1 MGLFASTASA
11 LRRGLARTRAAL
23 GGSIRGLLSGPL
35 STEVIDEIESRLIRA
50 DVGPRA
56 TSAIIDELREAW
68 RTGAIADGSDA
79 IPFIKDRLKQRL
91 LRVDRSLRM
100 ADEGPTVILFVGVNG
115 SGKTTSL
122 AKIAASLRG
131 QGKNVTIAAADTY
144 RAAAV
149 SQLEIWA
156 QRLGV
161 DIIKG
166 AAGGDPAAV
175 VFDATEATLARGGDV
190 LLIDTAGRLHT
201 QQNLMRQ
208 LTKIGEVA
216 TKRIPDAPH
225 EVLLVLDATAGQ
237 NAIRQAEQF
246 KAAVDV
252 TGIFLAKLDGT
263 AKGGIVV
270 AIHDVLGIPVKL
282 VGVGETPQDVEVFEP
297 DAFIDAMFE
306 DSH

>member
-56 TSAIIDELREAW
+56 TSAIIDELREA
-68 RTGAIADGSDA
+68 RRSGAIADGSDA

-91 LRVDRSLRM
+91 LNVDRSLRM
-100 ADEGPTVILFVGVNG
+100 ADEGPTVILLVGVNG

-306 DSH
+306 E

>member
-1 MGLFASTASA
+1 MGLFAATAGA
-11 LRRGLARTRAAL
+11 IRRGLARTRELL
-23 GGSIRGLLSGPL
+23 GGSLGGLLAGPL
-35 STEVIDEIESRLIRA
+35 STKAIDEIEARLMRA
-50 DVGPRA
+50 DVGPGA
-56 TSAIIDELREAW
+56 TTAIIDELRASH
-68 RTGAIADGSDA
+68 RDGRLTAGSDA
-79 IPFIKDRLKQRL
+79 VEFLKQRLKQRL
-91 LRVDRSLRM
+91 LAVDRSLQM
-100 ADEGPTVILFVGVNG
+100 APAGPTVILMVGVNG

-122 AKIAASLRG
+122 AKMAASFSN
-131 QGKNVTIAAADTY
+131 QGRSVMIAAADTY

-156 QRLGV
+156 GRLGV
-161 DIIKG
+161 DIVKG
-166 AAGGDPAAV
+166 AAGADPAAV
-175 VFDATEATLARGGDV
+175 VFDAVAAAKARGIDV

-208 LTKIGEVA
+208 LTKIRDVA
-216 TKRIPDAPH
+216 AKKIAGAPH

-282 VGVGETPQDVEVFEP
+282 VGVGETPDDVETFEP
-297 DAFIDAMFE
+297 DAFVEAMFE
-306 DSH
+306 Q

>member
-11 LRRGLARTRAAL
+11 IRRGLARTRAAL

-35 STEVIDEIESRLIRA
+35 SADIIDEVERRLLRA

-68 RTGAIADGSDA
+68 RSGAIADGNDA

-91 LRVDRSLRM
+91 LTVDRSLHM
-100 ADEGPTVILFVGVNG
+100 ADDGPTVILLVGVNG

-122 AKIAASLRG
+122 AKIAASFRA
-131 QGKNVTIAAADTY
+131 QGKTVTIAAADTY

-149 SQLEIWA
+149 SQLEIWS

-161 DIIKG
+161 DIVKG
-166 AAGGDPAAV
+166 SAGGDPAAV
-175 VFDATEATLARGGDV
+175 VFDATAATVARGCDV

-208 LTKIGEVA
+208 LTKIREVA
-216 TKRIPDAPH
+216 AKKIPDAPH

-246 KAAVDV
+246 KNAVDV

-282 VGVGETPQDVEVFEP
+282 VGVGETPDDVEVFDP
-297 DAFIDAMFE
+297 DVFIDEMFKE
-306 DSH
+306 

>member
-1 MGLFASTASA
+1 VGLFAATASA
-11 LRRGLARTRAAL
+11 IRRGLARTREAL

-35 STEVIDEIESRLIRA
+35 SAEIIDKIESRLIQA

-56 TSAIIDELREAW
+56 SSAIIDELRQAW
-68 RTGAIADGSDA
+68 RTGAVADGSDA
-79 IPFIKDRLKQRL
+79 IPFIKNRLKQRL
-91 LRVDRSLRM
+91 LTVDRSLVM
-100 ADEGPTVILFVGVNG
+100 ADEGPTVILLVGVNG

-122 AKIAASLRG
+122 AKIAASFRD
-131 QGKNVTIAAADTY
+131 QGKSVTIAAADTY

-161 DIIKG
+161 DIVKG

-175 VFDATEATLARGGDV
+175 VFDAIEATVARGGDV

-208 LTKIGEVA
+208 LTKIREVA
-216 TKRIPDAPH
+216 TKKIPAAPH

-246 KAAVDV
+246 KTAVGV

-306 DSH
+306 E

>member
-1 MGLFASTASA
+1 MGLFATTAGA
-11 LRRGLARTRAAL
+11 IRRVLARTREVMGGSL
-23 GGSIRGLLSGPL
+23 GGPLSGPL
-35 STEVIDEIESRLIRA
+35 SAEVIDEIEGRLMRA
-50 DVGPRA
+50 DVGPGA
-56 TSAIIDELREAW
+56 TTAIIDELRASH
-68 RTGAIADGSDA
+68 RAGRFTGAGDTIE
-79 IPFIKDRLKQRL
+79 FLKQRLKQRL
-91 LRVDRSLRM
+91 QAVDRSLLM
-100 ADEGPTVILFVGVNG
+100 APDGPTVILMVGVNG

-122 AKIAASLRG
+122 AKMAASFRSRG
-131 QGKNVTIAAADTY
+131 QSVIIAAADTY

-156 QRLGV
+156 DRLDV
-161 DIIKG
+161 DIVKG

-175 VFDATEATLARGGDV
+175 VFDAVTAARARGIDV

-201 QQNLMRQ
+201 QRNLMRQ
-208 LTKIGEVA
+208 LTKIRGVA
-216 TKRIPDAPH
+216 AKKIAGAPH

-270 AIHDVLGIPVKL
+270 AIQDVLGIPVKL
-282 VGVGETPQDVEVFEP
+282 IGVGETPDDVETFEP
-297 DAFIDAMFE
+297 DAFIEAMFE
-306 DSH
+306 P

>member
-1 MGLFASTASA
+1 MGLFAATATA
-11 LRRGLARTRAAL
+11 IRRGLARTRETL

-35 STEVIDEIESRLIRA
+35 SAEIIDKIESRLIQA

-56 TSAIIDELREAW
+56 SSAIIDELRQAW
-68 RTGAIADGSDA
+68 RTGAVADGSDA
-79 IPFIKDRLKQRL
+79 IPFIKNRLKQRL
-91 LRVDRSLRM
+91 LTVDRSLVM
-100 ADEGPTVILFVGVNG
+100 ADEGPTVILLVGVNG

-122 AKIAASLRG
+122 AKIAASFRD
-131 QGKNVTIAAADTY
+131 QGKSVTIAAADTY

-161 DIIKG
+161 DIVKG

-175 VFDATEATLARGGDV
+175 VFDAIEATVARGGDV

-208 LTKIGEVA
+208 LTKIREVA
-216 TKRIPDAPH
+216 TKKIPAAPH

-246 KAAVDV
+246 KTAVGV

-282 VGVGETPQDVEVFEP
+282 IGVGETPKDVEVFEP

-306 DSH
+306 ER

>member
-56 TSAIIDELREAW
+56 TSAIIDELREA
-68 RTGAIADGSDA
+68 RRSGSIADASDA

-91 LRVDRSLRM
+91 LNVDRSLRM
-100 ADEGPTVILFVGVNG
+100 ADEGPTVILLVGVNG

-175 VFDATEATLARGGDV
+175 VFDATEAIVARDGDV

-208 LTKIGEVA
+208 LTKIREVA
-216 TKRIPDAPH
+216 TKKIPDAPH

-246 KAAVDV
+246 KNAVDV

-263 AKGGIVV
+263 AKGGIVI

-306 DSH
+306 E